1 MDSKLNQVECQLEIL
16 GSFIDLGELLL
27 EEEAVYKRK
36 RFQDEKV
43 ILIHSVETRTE
54 KHIKSLVTT
63 PFASFIL
70 NRHTHQHSRQ
80 ESKNV

>member
-43 ILIHSVETRTE
+43 VLIH
-54 KHIKSLVTT
+54 
-63 PFASFIL
+63 A
-70 NRHTHQHSRQ
+70 
-80 ESKNV
+80 